1 MSISLKSPFH
11 YFSFGVLLACNHQSF
26 EKSKLS
32 YRKNKT
38 KYMIVLVFDLS
49 LAHISLYAYNFFL
62 TVISSHY
69 IYQKKVKQDYSL
81 LEEAKYLI

>member
-1 MSISLKSPFH
+1 
-11 YFSFGVLLACNHQSF
+11 
-26 EKSKLS
+26 
-32 YRKNKT
+32 
-38 KYMIVLVFDLS
+38 MIVLVFDLS

-81 LEEAKYLI
+81 LEKAKYLI